1 MRIGPVNRL
10 KPYASALSTLIQ
22 KLLGQL
28 LRYANAMP
36 PHAQASA
43 HTTARAMP
51 ALQRTVQ
58 FCAAAA
64 GPAININTA
73 RRRLFACTR
82 PRSARP
88 APEIASIRIAPARL
102 WPAPVQAEACR
113 RAKAAA

>member
-22 KLLGQL
+22 KLVGQL
-28 LRYANAMP
+28 LRLANAMP

-64 GPAININTA
+64 GPAININTSKA
-73 RRRLFACTR
+73 PTICVHAATVSAT
-82 PRSARP
+82 SARNSIDTHRTGTP
-88 APEIASIRIAPARL
+88 LACASSG
-102 WPAPVQAEACR
+102 
-113 RAKAAA
+113 